1 MFPPI
6 PDDEGF
12 AVKLNGN
19 PAWSL
24 VTKTVSSWA
33 GDFAPSMGAALA
45 FYTVFSIAPLLL
57 IVTAVAG
64 YFFGVSAARGEI
76 VSQLTGLMGKAGA
89 QTVEGLIASAN
100 DPSQRSL
107 AAAIG
112 IVVFLVGATS
122 VFNELQD
129 SLNRIWKAPRSPRT
143 AGVFTLVRTR
153 LLSFGMILAIAFLL
167 MVSLLVSA
175 ALSAL
180 GKWWEPL
187 FAGWQSVA
195 QVLSFVLSFALI
207 TVLFALIFKIMPQTG
222 VRWRDVWIGAAIT
235 SMLFTIGKQLVGIY
249 LGRSS
254 VVSAFGAVGSLA
266 VVLLWVYYSAQIFL
280 LGAEFTWVYSSSR
293 AARNSPTNVDSI
305 ATEGRGPP
313 IAEHSAR

>member
-1 MFPPI
+1 M
-6 PDDEGF
+6 
-12 AVKLNGN
+12 KLNRSL
-19 PAWSL
+19 AWSL
-24 VTKTVSSWA
+24 VKKTVSSWA

-64 YFFGVSAARGEI
+64 YFFGVNAARGEI

-89 QTVEGLIASAN
+89 QAVEVIIASAN
-100 DPSQRSL
+100 NPSQRSI

-112 IVVFLVGATS
+112 VVVFLVGATT

-129 SLNRIWKAPRSPRT
+129 SLNRIWKAPRGPRT
-143 AGVFTLVRTR
+143 TGVFTLVRAR

-187 FAGWQSVA
+187 FSGWESVA
-195 QVLSFVLSFALI
+195 QVLNFVLSFALI

-235 SMLFTIGKQLVGIY
+235 SMLFTVGKQLVGLY

-254 VVSAFGAVGSLA
+254 VVSSFGAVGSLA

-280 LGAEFTWVYSSSR
+280 LGAEFTWVYSSSH
-293 AARNSPTNVDSI
+293 AAQDSPTNVDSI
-305 ATEGRGPP
+305 VTKSRGLPT
-313 IAEHSAR
+313 AKHRAR